1 MTWTRS
7 RRVVPVDDTTVDLRQ
22 QALDLAA
29 NRLLRAQARIEAT
42 LALLARLAP
51 AQRHRGV
58 EMTQDQEV
66 LVAVKSELFELHEI
80 VTGKAK

>member
-1 MTWTRS
+1 MNWTRT

-22 QALDLAA
+22 QALDVAA

-51 AQRHRGV
+51 AQRHQA
-58 EMTQDQEV
+58 EITQDQQV

-80 VTGKAK
+80 VTGTAK